1 MIQKL
6 IPVNGIL
13 NMALKFG
20 LLRKPLELLASAFK
34 LVDGKKSELGIVAVV
49 AIYGAAFF
57 GAIPWAQAHDLAA
70 LAGGATATAIAERI
84 KKHEDIIKKVSAEA
98 AEAAKKP

>member
-6 IPVNGIL
+6 IPINGIL
-13 NMALKFG
+13 KLAMKFG
-20 LLRKPLELLASAFK
+20 LLRKPLELLATAFK

-49 AIYGAAFF
+49 LIYGAAFF
-57 GAIPWAQAHDLAA
+57 GAIPWEQAHDLAA
-70 LAGGATATAIAERI
+70 LAGGATAAALADRV
-84 KKHEDIIKKVSAEA
+84 KKHEDIIRRVSQEA